1 MAGAQLALG
10 TVAPVAGSTQ
20 LTERLRTQPE
30 SQLATKFLPKLRF
43 LQMLQ
48 AVADQIG
55 ANGCATPVVV
65 GASVVVLAV
74 GIGGWLLVP
83 GRLLVPGASVPGA
96 SVVVP
101 QVGIG
106 GWLLVPGRLLVP
118 GASVPGAS
126 VVVPQVGIGGGLVV
140 APPAVLVVQASH
152 SGQTCEGK
160 RLLTASK
167 SIVQYPLFVAW

>member
-106 GWLLVPGRLLVP
+106 GWLLVPGASVP
-118 GASVPGAS
+118 FASVPGA
-126 VVVPQVGIGGGLVV
+126 GGLVV